1 MELDKKRFSIRQ
13 HITLVLTLLTVLI
26 VLLIGVCVA
35 VVREQSRTR
44 LTSAADSYLSLL
56 TRTLENQLVIQES
69 YITSQ
74 VLNSEELHRLG
85 FGEGHTQAY
94 LDSYKLH
101 TGFSSAMAAG
111 NDVTAL
117 YLYSEPNS
125 ILMSEY
131 ATAQAGRPTETQ
143 IQKTN
148 LEETLRSMVDAKTLN
163 DERWTPYVVS
173 GQQYWVRAVHYYG
186 AWLIS
191 VVNLDRQCSQATDG
205 MLAFAQP
212 DGVLLAGTRPEEGEL
227 SHYISLTAETEGLVL
242 EYYVP
247 STDMDLDNA
256 MNLAL
261 AVGITAVLAA
271 ICFVIWYLRSNVVH
285 PLDALVGAMR
295 RISAG
300 DLSVRADWNP
310 VNLELQQVKEAF
322 NVMLN
327 EIETLKI
334 EQYEQKLDAER
345 QEMAALKM
353 QIRPH
358 FFLNNLKL
366 IYALAETGQTQ
377 QIQRMILLLSKHLRY
392 VMDYKRETT
401 SLRDETNFCQ
411 NYMEMTGIGQKFP
424 PFCRVTVSLDL
435 QEMQLPAMT
444 LLAVALNNIAAE
456 TFAVHSE
463 LSPIA
468 AVDEHSYAMLLQNTA
483 GEEMDL
489 EGIMRQLMYISNV
502 AQQYLRCSMAF
513 YLDDKLPVPK
523 MPDLWEKLLHMRD
536 ENVAL
541 RSGVFR
547 LKEAPRQPHIFRVP
561 QIRTWNTLLKDGYP
575 EAVEQEAMTLLDEM
589 SARGE
594 MNADSLR
601 SFYQDFMQM
610 IYFTVGGSE
619 EKIHE
624 LFYQPEALELYRN
637 GMKSVDKMKALIR
650 YVTSSWTEHKSV
662 DESKELLDRLK
673 QYIDEHLESE
683 LRRDELAEYVHLN
696 PDYLTR
702 LMKKQTGYSLK
713 EYVTRRKMETARTL
727 LRTTTLPVGFIAA
740 KLGYNNFSHFSY
752 TYKKIMDVT
761 PQEERHTEEK

>member
-1 MELDKKRFSIRQ
+1 
-13 HITLVLTLLTVLI
+13 
-26 VLLIGVCVA
+26 
-35 VVREQSRTR
+35 
-44 LTSAADSYLSLL
+44 
-56 TRTLENQLVIQES
+56 
-69 YITSQ
+69 
-74 VLNSEELHRLG
+74 
-85 FGEGHTQAY
+85 
-94 LDSYKLH
+94 
-101 TGFSSAMAAG
+101 
-111 NDVTAL
+111 
-117 YLYSEPNS
+117 
-125 ILMSEY
+125 
-131 ATAQAGRPTETQ
+131 
-143 IQKTN
+143 
-148 LEETLRSMVDAKTLN
+148 MVDAKTLN

-444 LLAVALNNIAAE
+444 LLTLAENSVKHATRPDRPLTVQITAKSLPTEGKKLVNITVRDNGDGFPEKVMKELNSGKQMATGHYGLTNVQRRCALLFGPDFAMTFTNAAAGGAVVEMYIPLPDAAE
-456 TFAVHSE
+456 EA
-463 LSPIA
+463 
-468 AVDEHSYAMLLQNTA
+468 
-483 GEEMDL
+483 
-489 EGIMRQLMYISNV
+489 
-502 AQQYLRCSMAF
+502 
-513 YLDDKLPVPK
+513 
-523 MPDLWEKLLHMRD
+523 
-536 ENVAL
+536 
-541 RSGVFR
+541 
-547 LKEAPRQPHIFRVP
+547 KE
-561 QIRTWNTLLKDGYP
+561 
-575 EAVEQEAMTLLDEM
+575 
-589 SARGE
+589 
-594 MNADSLR
+594 
-601 SFYQDFMQM
+601 
-610 IYFTVGGSE
+610 E
-619 EKIHE
+619 EKHE
-624 LFYQPEALELYRN
+624 T
-637 GMKSVDKMKALIR
+637 VDR
-650 YVTSSWTEHKSV
+650 
-662 DESKELLDRLK
+662 
-673 QYIDEHLESE
+673 
-683 LRRDELAEYVHLN
+683 
-696 PDYLTR
+696 
-702 LMKKQTGYSLK
+702 G
-713 EYVTRRKMETARTL
+713 
-727 LRTTTLPVGFIAA
+727 
-740 KLGYNNFSHFSY
+740 
-752 TYKKIMDVT
+752 
-761 PQEERHTEEK
+761 

>member
-1 MELDKKRFSIRQ
+1 MELDKKSFSIRR

-35 VVREQSRTR
+35 VVREQSRIR

-117 YLYSEPNS
+117 YPYSEPNS

-131 ATAQAGRPTETQ
+131 ATAQAGRPTEAQ

-285 PLDALVGAMR
+285 PLDALVDAMR

-358 FFLNNLKL
+358 FFQNNLKL

-424 PFCRVTVSLDL
+424 PICRVTVSLDL

-444 LLAVALNNIAAE
+444 LALQWAGWTWRGVAVWDKVASRPQKGRFRQQSEYIVWGSNGKMPLERNVGCLPGVFRYPNPQNRIHVTEKPLQLMKDVIQICEPGGLILDPFAGAGTTILAAAE
-456 TFAVHSE
+456 SGFQAVGIEVTDAYYKLGSDRVR
-463 LSPIA
+463 IA
-468 AVDEHSYAMLLQNTA
+468 LEA
-483 GEEMDL
+483 GEE
-489 EGIMRQLMYISNV
+489 
-502 AQQYLRCSMAF
+502 A
-513 YLDDKLPVPK
+513 
-523 MPDLWEKLLHMRD
+523 
-536 ENVAL
+536 EN
-541 RSGVFR
+541 
-547 LKEAPRQPHIFRVP
+547 KEP
-561 QIRTWNTLLKDGYP
+561 Q
-575 EAVEQEAMTLLDEM
+575 
-589 SARGE
+589 
-594 MNADSLR
+594 
-601 SFYQDFMQM
+601 
-610 IYFTVGGSE
+610 
-619 EKIHE
+619 
-624 LFYQPEALELYRN
+624 
-637 GMKSVDKMKALIR
+637 
-650 YVTSSWTEHKSV
+650 
-662 DESKELLDRLK
+662 
-673 QYIDEHLESE
+673 
-683 LRRDELAEYVHLN
+683 
-696 PDYLTR
+696 
-702 LMKKQTGYSLK
+702 
-713 EYVTRRKMETARTL
+713 
-727 LRTTTLPVGFIAA
+727 
-740 KLGYNNFSHFSY
+740 
-752 TYKKIMDVT
+752 
-761 PQEERHTEEK
+761 

>member
-1 MELDKKRFSIRQ
+1 MELDKKRFSIRR

-35 VVREQSRTR
+35 VVREQSRIR

-131 ATAQAGRPTETQ
+131 ATAQVGRPTETQ

-191 VVNLDRQCSQATDG
+191 VVNLDRQCNQATDG

-285 PLDALVGAMR
+285 PLDALVDAMR

-345 QEMAALKM
+345 QEMAVLKM

-424 PFCRVTVSLDL
+424 PICRVTVSLDL

-444 LLAVALNNIAAE
+444 LL
-456 TFAVHSE
+456 T
-463 LSPIA
+463 
-468 AVDEHSYAMLLQNTA
+468 
-483 GEEMDL
+483 
-489 EGIMRQLMYISNV
+489 
-502 AQQYLRCSMAF
+502 
-513 YLDDKLPVPK
+513 
-523 MPDLWEKLLHMRD
+523 
-536 ENVAL
+536 
-541 RSGVFR
+541 
-547 LKEAPRQPHIFRVP
+547 
-561 QIRTWNTLLKDGYP
+561 
-575 EAVEQEAMTLLDEM
+575 
-589 SARGE
+589 
-594 MNADSLR
+594 
-601 SFYQDFMQM
+601 
-610 IYFTVGGSE
+610 
-619 EKIHE
+619 
-624 LFYQPEALELYRN
+624 
-637 GMKSVDKMKALIR
+637 
-650 YVTSSWTEHKSV
+650 
-662 DESKELLDRLK
+662 
-673 QYIDEHLESE
+673 
-683 LRRDELAEYVHLN
+683 LAENSVKHATR
-696 PDYLTR
+696 PDRPLTV
-702 LMKKQTGYSLK
+702 QI
-713 EYVTRRKMETARTL
+713 TAKACRWK
-727 LRTTTLPVGFIAA
+727 G
-740 KLGYNNFSHFSY
+740 KSW
-752 TYKKIMDVT
+752 
-761 PQEERHTEEK
+761 

>member
-1 MELDKKRFSIRQ
+1 MELDKKRFSIRR

-94 LDSYKLH
+94 LDSYKLQ

-285 PLDALVGAMR
+285 PLDALVDAMR

-322 NVMLN
+322 NVMLKEIETLKIEQYEQKLDALVDAMRRISAGDLSVRADWN
-327 EIETLKI
+327 PVNLELQQVKEAFNVMLKEIETLKI

-444 LLAVALNNIAAE
+444 LLTLAENSVKHATRPDRPLTVQITAKSLPMEGEKLVNITVRDNGDGFPEKVMKELNSGKQVATGHYGLTNVQRRCALLFGPDFAMTFTNAAAGGAVVEMYIPLPDAAE
-456 TFAVHSE
+456 KA
-463 LSPIA
+463 
-468 AVDEHSYAMLLQNTA
+468 
-483 GEEMDL
+483 
-489 EGIMRQLMYISNV
+489 
-502 AQQYLRCSMAF
+502 
-513 YLDDKLPVPK
+513 
-523 MPDLWEKLLHMRD
+523 
-536 ENVAL
+536 
-541 RSGVFR
+541 
-547 LKEAPRQPHIFRVP
+547 KE
-561 QIRTWNTLLKDGYP
+561 
-575 EAVEQEAMTLLDEM
+575 
-589 SARGE
+589 
-594 MNADSLR
+594 
-601 SFYQDFMQM
+601 
-610 IYFTVGGSE
+610 E
-619 EKIHE
+619 EKHE
-624 LFYQPEALELYRN
+624 T
-637 GMKSVDKMKALIR
+637 VDR
-650 YVTSSWTEHKSV
+650 
-662 DESKELLDRLK
+662 
-673 QYIDEHLESE
+673 
-683 LRRDELAEYVHLN
+683 
-696 PDYLTR
+696 
-702 LMKKQTGYSLK
+702 G
-713 EYVTRRKMETARTL
+713 
-727 LRTTTLPVGFIAA
+727 
-740 KLGYNNFSHFSY
+740 
-752 TYKKIMDVT
+752 
-761 PQEERHTEEK
+761 

>member
-1 MELDKKRFSIRQ
+1 MELDKKSFSIRR

-35 VVREQSRTR
+35 VVREQSRIR

-271 ICFVIWYLRSNVVH
+271 ICFVIWYLCSNVVH
-285 PLDALVGAMR
+285 PLDALVDAMR

-424 PFCRVTVSLDL
+424 PICRVTVSLDL

-444 LLAVALNNIAAE
+444 LALQWAGWTWRGVAVWDKVASRPQKGR
-456 TFAVHSE
+456 FRQQSE
-463 LSPIA
+463 
-468 AVDEHSYAMLLQNTA
+468 
-483 GEEMDL
+483 
-489 EGIMRQLMYISNV
+489 YIVWGSNG
-502 AQQYLRCSMAF
+502 
-513 YLDDKLPVPK
+513 K
-523 MPDLWEKLLHMRD
+523 MPLER
-536 ENVAL
+536 NVGCL
-541 RSGVFR
+541 PGVFR
-547 LKEAPRQPHIFRVP
+547 YPNP
-561 QIRTWNTLLKDGYP
+561 QNRIHVTEKPLQLMRDVVQICEPGGRILDPFAGAGTTVLAAVQEGYK
-575 EAVEQEAMTLLDEM
+575 AVGMEM
-589 SARGE
+589 SDAYFR
-594 MNADSLR
+594 R
-601 SFYQDFMQM
+601 SA
-610 IYFTVGGSE
+610 E
-619 EKIHE
+619 
-624 LFYQPEALELYRN
+624 
-637 GMKSVDKMKALIR
+637 
-650 YVTSSWTEHKSV
+650 
-662 DESKELLDRLK
+662 RLK
-673 QYIDEHLESE
+673 TALESE
-683 LRRDELAEYVHLN
+683 VN
-696 PDYLTR
+696 
-702 LMKKQTGYSLK
+702 Q
-713 EYVTRRKMETARTL
+713 
-727 LRTTTLPVGFIAA
+727 
-740 KLGYNNFSHFSY
+740 N
-752 TYKKIMDVT
+752 
-761 PQEERHTEEK
+761 

>member
-1 MELDKKRFSIRQ
+1 MELDKKRFSIRR

-377 QIQRMILLLSKHLRY
+377 QIQRMILLMSKHLRY

-411 NYMEMTGIGQKFP
+411 NYMGKNSRHSAVLPSAWICRKCSCP
-424 PFCRVTVSLDL
+424 P
-435 QEMQLPAMT
+435 
-444 LLAVALNNIAAE
+444 
-456 TFAVHSE
+456 
-463 LSPIA
+463 
-468 AVDEHSYAMLLQNTA
+468 
-483 GEEMDL
+483 
-489 EGIMRQLMYISNV
+489 
-502 AQQYLRCSMAF
+502 
-513 YLDDKLPVPK
+513 
-523 MPDLWEKLLHMRD
+523 
-536 ENVAL
+536 
-541 RSGVFR
+541 
-547 LKEAPRQPHIFRVP
+547 
-561 QIRTWNTLLKDGYP
+561 
-575 EAVEQEAMTLLDEM
+575 
-589 SARGE
+589 
-594 MNADSLR
+594 
-601 SFYQDFMQM
+601 
-610 IYFTVGGSE
+610 
-619 EKIHE
+619 
-624 LFYQPEALELYRN
+624 
-637 GMKSVDKMKALIR
+637 
-650 YVTSSWTEHKSV
+650 
-662 DESKELLDRLK
+662 
-673 QYIDEHLESE
+673 
-683 LRRDELAEYVHLN
+683 
-696 PDYLTR
+696 
-702 LMKKQTGYSLK
+702 
-713 EYVTRRKMETARTL
+713 
-727 LRTTTLPVGFIAA
+727 
-740 KLGYNNFSHFSY
+740 
-752 TYKKIMDVT
+752 
-761 PQEERHTEEK
+761 

>member
-1 MELDKKRFSIRQ
+1 MELDKKRFSIRR

-271 ICFVIWYLRSNVVH
+271 ICFVIWYLRSMWCTRWMLWST
-285 PLDALVGAMR
+285 PCAAFR
-295 RISAG
+295 RATFRCV
-300 DLSVRADWNP
+300 L
-310 VNLELQQVKEAF
+310 
-322 NVMLN
+322 
-327 EIETLKI
+327 
-334 EQYEQKLDAER
+334 
-345 QEMAALKM
+345 
-353 QIRPH
+353 
-358 FFLNNLKL
+358 
-366 IYALAETGQTQ
+366 TGT
-377 QIQRMILLLSKHLRY
+377 RS
-392 VMDYKRETT
+392 TW
-401 SLRDETNFCQ
+401 S
-411 NYMEMTGIGQKFP
+411 
-424 PFCRVTVSLDL
+424 
-435 QEMQLPAMT
+435 
-444 LLAVALNNIAAE
+444 
-456 TFAVHSE
+456 
-463 LSPIA
+463 
-468 AVDEHSYAMLLQNTA
+468 
-483 GEEMDL
+483 
-489 EGIMRQLMYISNV
+489 
-502 AQQYLRCSMAF
+502 CS
-513 YLDDKLPVPK
+513 
-523 MPDLWEKLLHMRD
+523 R
-536 ENVAL
+536 
-541 RSGVFR
+541 
-547 LKEAPRQPHIFRVP
+547 
-561 QIRTWNTLLKDGYP
+561 
-575 EAVEQEAMTLLDEM
+575 
-589 SARGE
+589 
-594 MNADSLR
+594 
-601 SFYQDFMQM
+601 
-610 IYFTVGGSE
+610 
-619 EKIHE
+619 
-624 LFYQPEALELYRN
+624 
-637 GMKSVDKMKALIR
+637 
-650 YVTSSWTEHKSV
+650 
-662 DESKELLDRLK
+662 
-673 QYIDEHLESE
+673 
-683 LRRDELAEYVHLN
+683 
-696 PDYLTR
+696 
-702 LMKKQTGYSLK
+702 
-713 EYVTRRKMETARTL
+713 
-727 LRTTTLPVGFIAA
+727 
-740 KLGYNNFSHFSY
+740 
-752 TYKKIMDVT
+752 
-761 PQEERHTEEK
+761 

>member
-1 MELDKKRFSIRQ
+1 MELDKKRFSIRR

-35 VVREQSRTR
+35 VVREQSRIR

-94 LDSYKLH
+94 LDSYKLQ

-148 LEETLRSMVDAKTLN
+148 LEETLRSMVDAKMLN

-285 PLDALVGAMR
+285 PLDALVDAMR

-411 NYMEMTGIGQKFP
+411 NYMEMTGHWAKIPAILPCYRQPGSAGNAAARHDAADLGGKQCEARHP
-424 PFCRVTVSLDL
+424 PGP
-435 QEMQLPAMT
+435 PADG
-444 LLAVALNNIAAE
+444 ADYRKKPA
-456 TFAVHSE
+456 
-463 LSPIA
+463 
-468 AVDEHSYAMLLQNTA
+468 DGRGKA
-483 GEEMDL
+483 GE
-489 EGIMRQLMYISNV
+489 
-502 AQQYLRCSMAF
+502 
-513 YLDDKLPVPK
+513 
-523 MPDLWEKLLHMRD
+523 H
-536 ENVAL
+536 
-541 RSGVFR
+541 
-547 LKEAPRQPHIFRVP
+547 
-561 QIRTWNTLLKDGYP
+561 
-575 EAVEQEAMTLLDEM
+575 
-589 SARGE
+589 
-594 MNADSLR
+594 
-601 SFYQDFMQM
+601 
-610 IYFTVGGSE
+610 
-619 EKIHE
+619 
-624 LFYQPEALELYRN
+624 YRA
-637 GMKSVDKMKALIR
+637 G
-650 YVTSSWTEHKSV
+650 
-662 DESKELLDRLK
+662 
-673 QYIDEHLESE
+673 
-683 LRRDELAEYVHLN
+683 
-696 PDYLTR
+696 
-702 LMKKQTGYSLK
+702 
-713 EYVTRRKMETARTL
+713 
-727 LRTTTLPVGFIAA
+727 
-740 KLGYNNFSHFSY
+740 
-752 TYKKIMDVT
+752 
-761 PQEERHTEEK
+761 

>member
-1 MELDKKRFSIRQ
+1 
-13 HITLVLTLLTVLI
+13 
-26 VLLIGVCVA
+26 
-35 VVREQSRTR
+35 
-44 LTSAADSYLSLL
+44 
-56 TRTLENQLVIQES
+56 
-69 YITSQ
+69 
-74 VLNSEELHRLG
+74 
-85 FGEGHTQAY
+85 
-94 LDSYKLH
+94 
-101 TGFSSAMAAG
+101 MAAG

-131 ATAQAGRPTETQ
+131 ATAQVGRPTETQ

-205 MLAFAQP
+205 MLAFAQS

-285 PLDALVGAMR
+285 PLDALVDAMR

-424 PFCRVTVSLDL
+424 PICRVTVSLDL

-444 LLAVALNNIAAE
+444 LLTLAE
-456 TFAVHSE
+456 NSVKHATRPDRPLTVQ
-463 LSPIA
+463 I
-468 AVDEHSYAMLLQNTA
+468 TA
-483 GEEMDL
+483 KSLPM
-489 EGIMRQLMYISNV
+489 EG
-502 AQQYLRCSMAF
+502 
-513 YLDDKLPVPK
+513 
-523 MPDLWEKLLHMRD
+523 EKLVNITVRD
-536 ENVAL
+536 NGDGFPEEVMKELNSGKQMATGHYGLTNVQRNRRAL
-541 RSGVFR
+541 PRRKLGPTGVQPGTGCQQR
-547 LKEAPRQPHIFRVP
+547 KGSPRRHAEHGARC
-561 QIRTWNTLLKDGYP
+561 D
-575 EAVEQEAMTLLDEM
+575 AVRYRNAGRNRPGAVQVGQEAGLCHPVHFFNGPCQVQLC
-589 SARGE
+589 A
-594 MNADSLR
+594 
-601 SFYQDFMQM
+601 
-610 IYFTVGGSE
+610 GS
-619 EKIHE
+619 HA
-624 LFYQPEALELYRN
+624 PGRVRLY
-637 GMKSVDKMKALIR
+637 
-650 YVTSSWTEHKSV
+650 H
-662 DESKELLDRLK
+662 
-673 QYIDEHLESE
+673 
-683 LRRDELAEYVHLN
+683 
-696 PDYLTR
+696 P
-702 LMKKQTGYSLK
+702 
-713 EYVTRRKMETARTL
+713 ARTL
-727 LRTTTLPVGFIAA
+727 FRNQPGDSPRSERCAGQPRPERANPDGPRVQRAGAGHHSPGNPRVFEPPAQRTGCQNLAGA
-740 KLGYNNFSHFSY
+740 GNFP
-752 TYKKIMDVT
+752 
-761 PQEERHTEEK
+761 PQ

>member
-1 MELDKKRFSIRQ
+1 MELDKKSFSIRR

-35 VVREQSRTR
+35 VVREQSRIR

-271 ICFVIWYLRSNVVH
+271 ICFVIWYLCSNVVH
-285 PLDALVGAMR
+285 PLDALVDAMR

-424 PFCRVTVSLDL
+424 PICRVTVSLDL

-444 LLAVALNNIAAE
+444 LLTLAENSVKHATRPDRPLTVQITAKSLPMEGEKLVNITVRDNGDGFPEEVMKELNSGKQMATGHYGLTNVQRRCALLFGPDFAMTFTNAAAGGAVVE
-456 TFAVHSE
+456 
-463 LSPIA
+463 
-468 AVDEHSYAMLLQNTA
+468 
-483 GEEMDL
+483 
-489 EGIMRQLMYISNV
+489 MYIPLPGTGC
-502 AQQYLRCSMAF
+502 QQRKGSPRRHAEHGARCDAVR
-513 YLDDKLPVPK
+513 YRNAGRNRPGAVQVGQEAGLCHPV
-523 MPDLWEKLLHMRD
+523 HFF
-536 ENVAL
+536 N
-541 RSGVFR
+541 G
-547 LKEAPRQPHIFRVP
+547 PRQVQLCAGSHAPGRV
-561 QIRTWNTLLKDGYP
+561 R
-575 EAVEQEAMTLLDEM
+575 
-589 SARGE
+589 
-594 MNADSLR
+594 
-601 SFYQDFMQM
+601 
-610 IYFTVGGSE
+610 
-619 EKIHE
+619 
-624 LFYQPEALELYRN
+624 LY
-637 GMKSVDKMKALIR
+637 
-650 YVTSSWTEHKSV
+650 H
-662 DESKELLDRLK
+662 
-673 QYIDEHLESE
+673 
-683 LRRDELAEYVHLN
+683 
-696 PDYLTR
+696 P
-702 LMKKQTGYSLK
+702 
-713 EYVTRRKMETARTL
+713 ARTL
-727 LRTTTLPVGFIAA
+727 FRNQPGDSPRSERCAGQPRSERADPDGPRVQRAGAGHHSPGDPRVFEPPAQRTGCQNLAGAGDFP
-740 KLGYNNFSHFSY
+740 
-752 TYKKIMDVT
+752 
-761 PQEERHTEEK
+761 PQ